1 MEVQAIPF
9 QKKEDGSNDDRY
21 VQLDMVM
28 LKHRIIEYKETLQP
42 KKRAEDVSIYICVN
56 RYAEMKHCIIEYW
69 GAYEGFKSAY
79 IYIYTVCV
87 S

>member
-42 KKRAEDVSIYICVN
+42 KKRAEDVSIYICVCTWYVDN
-56 RYAEMKHCIIEYW
+56 PICVWVYAI
-69 GAYEGFKSAY
+69 
-79 IYIYTVCV
+79 
-87 S
+87 